1 MSVLIPAGSSSA
13 ELTLAA
19 GDAVTLVLVPTTA
32 SGLPSGAKA
41 SIAWAGTDHDTHIA
55 SLGLSGAATVLAAP
69 GTYTVTKGAGSYS
82 VERSD

>member
-1 MSVLIPAGSSSA
+1 MSVLIAAGSTSA

-41 SIAWAGTDHDTHIA
+41 SIAWAGADHDIHIA
-55 SLGLSGAATVLAAP
+55 SLGLSEPATVLSAP
-69 GTYTVTKGAGSYS
+69 GAYVVTKGAGSYS